1 MNEFFRH
8 ISIFALIL
16 TMGCSK
22 KSPAVNIYDSEEYK
36 SLDRK
41 DLIVG
46 ESIWSTA
53 CFRCHMYGTNGA
65 VLLDDK
71 AYWDKAASKG
81 IDELYKSVWEG
92 KKGENGQMPAKG
104 FCNLCSEDEIRKSI
118 FYIFDLG
125 KRVQASN
132 EKKDLKK
139 GS

>member
-22 KSPAVNIYDSEEYK
+22 KSPAVNIYDSEEYI